1 MFFNLRLIDHIG
13 SHFVFLSITN
23 ICFITCCTRQGKRK
37 QIFVRKKEEKKGKRG
52 FMMNSSLS
60 NCGPTSKHVSKPEK
74 RRCVF
79 KDKQQSE
86 IKSVKND
93 VINSSVFL

>member
-1 MFFNLRLIDHIG
+1 MFFFRLPTYALSLVVH
-13 SHFVFLSITN
+13 VREKENKFLLE
-23 ICFITCCTRQGKRK
+23 
-37 QIFVRKKEEKKGKRG
+37 RKKKKKGKRG